1 MAHGLSVKQG
11 HTLVSSRAISSSLA
25 IEGDRGRKSVKYGL
39 SVKQGATESSLT
51 EGATEASLT
60 EGATESSMAHAV
72 PSAMRLP

>member
-1 MAHGLSVKQG
+1 M
-11 HTLVSSRAISSSLA
+11 A

-39 SVKQGATESSLT
+39 SVKQGATEASLT